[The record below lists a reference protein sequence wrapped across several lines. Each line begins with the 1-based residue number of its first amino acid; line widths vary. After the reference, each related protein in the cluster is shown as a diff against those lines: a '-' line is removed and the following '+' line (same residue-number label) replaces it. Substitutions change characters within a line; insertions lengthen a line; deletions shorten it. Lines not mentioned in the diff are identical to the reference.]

1 MGEDVAI
8 EAMEEVARVRVD
20 ELTRSVEDVC
30 DCPAGE
36 QKTEEAFFCSG
47 VSLPLHTHHRAERS
61 PEIDESE
68 VEEQH
73 GVGFERRRG
82 ALIISDILDELGNYL
97 DNGQQEYSIEEHSQP
112 CGYAGNYQRDEIH
125 RFLVHFGWMSSGVF

>member
-36 QKTEEAFFCSG
+36 QKTEEAFFLFRG
-47 VSLPLHTHHRAERS
+47 VPTA
-61 PEIDESE
+61 
-68 VEEQH
+68 
-73 GVGFERRRG
+73 
-82 ALIISDILDELGNYL
+82 A
-97 DNGQQEYSIEEHSQP
+97 YSS
-112 CGYAGNYQRDEIH
+112 
-125 RFLVHFGWMSSGVF
+125 